1 MTQQLH
7 AMKVIDK
14 QFILEN
20 NKEDIIINERD
31 IMINSKHPFIV
42 KVDFIFQ
49 TVPLIRSKTS
59 WFS

>member
-1 MTQQLH
+1 
-7 AMKVIDK
+7 MKVIDK

-49 TVPLIRSKTS
+49 TVP
-59 WFS
+59 